1 MIRFVNA
8 NTAFSYYYYH
18 IQQYGMCIENTL
30 ALFNQGFYIDNPL
43 DNIITLHFRK
53 WKVNY
58 AEKEWQWYL
67 SENPSAR
74 EISKSA
80 PLWRRHMDS
89 AGNVNSNYG
98 YQWAR
103 NNQIDYVVRELKR
116 NPQSRRALL
125 TMYDGKENASYE
137 KDTPCT
143 LNIGF
148 TIDGN
153 KLNMNVMMR
162 SNDLWFGFCNDQY
175 CFSKLQQLIA
185 NRLSVETGWYYHF
198 ANNLH
203 LYDNKLSKR

>member
-8 NTAFSYYYYH
+8 NSAFSFYYFQ
-18 IQQYGMCIENTL
+18 IQRYGIRIENTL
-30 ALFNQGFYIDNPL
+30 ALLNVGFYIDNPMV
-43 DNIITLHFRK
+43 NKIISDFRN
-53 WKVNY
+53 WKSDY

-67 SENPSAR
+67 SENPSA
-74 EISKSA
+74 EQISKSA
-80 PLWRRHMDS
+80 PIWRQHMD
-89 AGNVNSNYG
+89 ADGLVTSNYG
-98 YQWAR
+98 YQWSR
-103 NNQIDYVVRELKR
+103 GNQIDYVVRELKR

-143 LNIGF
+143 LNVGF
-148 TIDGN
+148 TIADK

-175 CFSKLQQLIA
+175 CFSMLQQLIA
-185 NRLSVETGWYYHF
+185 DLLSIKVGWYYHF

-203 LYDNKLSKR
+203 LYENKLNKR